1 MNIVNFVIDVVG
13 HMPYDVCTSWTPIQ
27 IWDLFFVQKMYTSSE
42 FCLATKFSSLVT
54 LLKGLIAMSTMSPQQ
69 QQLNR
74 IFPKMVKLIVQ
85 EEVDEERKIIDD
97 PRMLRRKVG
106 GNYGKGFSFNKRRR
120 TLQVA
125 MTRYV
130 GGRQIGKRLPGPLS
144 KSSLESRASSRREV
158 RDKVQ
163 SKESLE
169 PQVDTGVN
177 KKPL

>member
-1 MNIVNFVIDVVG
+1 MRR
-13 HMPYDVCTSWTPIQ
+13 
-27 IWDLFFVQKMYTSSE
+27 
-42 FCLATKFSSLVT
+42 
-54 LLKGLIAMSTMSPQQ
+54 MSPQQ

-74 IFPKMVKLIVQ
+74 IFPNMVKLNVQ
-85 EEVDEERKIIDD
+85 EEVDEEREITDD

-130 GGRQIGKRLPGPLS
+130 GRRQMGKRLPGPLS
-144 KSSLESRASSRREV
+144 KSSMESIASSRREV
-158 RDKVQ
+158 RHKVQ
-163 SKESLE
+163 GKESLE